1 MKSFLAQRRKG
12 AKAQSFKNQKSQ
24 YFKKWYMGALAASL
38 TIATI
43 EGRRDALKVFL
54 LWSIDRDL
62 THPAA
67 ITKPKGHKDLTPKE

>member
-1 MKSFLAQRRKG
+1 
-12 AKAQSFKNQKSQ
+12 
-24 YFKKWYMGALAASL
+24 MGALAASL